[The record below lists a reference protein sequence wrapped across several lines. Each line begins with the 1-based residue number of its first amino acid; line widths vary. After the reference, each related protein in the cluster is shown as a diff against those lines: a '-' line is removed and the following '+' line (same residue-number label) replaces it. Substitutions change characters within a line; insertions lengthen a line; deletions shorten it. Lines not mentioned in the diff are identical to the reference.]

1 MIISC
6 EDKFALPL
14 VLVDGAGVIS
24 VIGQGLPKQFSKI
37 INLG

>member
-14 VLVDGAGVIS
+14 VLAGGAGVIS